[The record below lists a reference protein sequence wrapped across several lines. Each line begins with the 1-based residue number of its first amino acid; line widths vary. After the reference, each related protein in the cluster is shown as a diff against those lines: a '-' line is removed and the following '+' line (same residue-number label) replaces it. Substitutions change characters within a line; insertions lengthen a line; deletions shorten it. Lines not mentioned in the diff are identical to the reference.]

1 MTKGGIATFLPE
13 KMLEEKILRFV
24 EEDIG
29 QGDITTLLTIPL
41 GTIVEAEIIAN
52 ESGIIAGIEEALTLL
67 NSFDLKVGTP
77 VPDGSTVKRKKVIL
91 KIIGD
96 ARTLLSIE
104 RSLLNILTRMSGIA
118 TTTHR
123 LVEKL
128 RRSGYKTR
136 VACTR
141 KVAPGLSYFDKK
153 AVMLGGGDTHRL
165 HLDDLVL
172 IKDNHIAI
180 LGNVGQAVKKV
191 KNAVSF
197 SKKIEVEVSKEG
209 KAIEAAKAGA
219 DIIML
224 DNFSPQQVK
233 GTIAL
238 LKREKLR
245 NKVLIEASG
254 GINKQ
259 NILKFADA
267 GPDILS
273 LGEIT
278 DSVKAFD
285 MSLNIVKVKKSK
297 T

>member
-1 MTKGGIATFLPE
+1 MNK
-13 KMLEEKILRFV
+13 KYEEKDEFLYKGNKWFV
-24 EEDIG
+24 I
-29 QGDITTLLTIPL
+29 
-41 GTIVEAEIIAN
+41 N
-52 ESGIIAGIEEALTLL
+52 WKSGIERVKKLLELYPISEQTERDVFLTFGYKILSPGDKETYYLLKDLALL
-67 NSFDLKVGTP
+67 NEYN
-77 VPDGSTVKRKKVIL
+77 KKEYKCQV
-91 KIIGD
+91 
-96 ARTLLSIE
+96 
-104 RSLLNILTRMSGIA
+104 SLEYLAEVLD
-118 TTTHR
+118 TTTFCQSR
-123 LVEKL
+123 RVKKL
-128 RRSGYKTR
+128 RRAGYKTR
-136 VACTR
+136 LACTR

-172 IKDNHIAI
+172 IKDNHLVI
-180 LGNVGQAVKKV
+180 LGSVGQAVEKV
-191 KNAVSF
+191 RSAVSF

-238 LKREKLR
+238 LQREGLR
-245 NKVLIEASG
+245 NKVLIEVSG
-254 GINKQ
+254 GVNKQ
-259 NILKFADA
+259 NILKFADT

-278 DSVKAFD
+278 DSAKTFD
-285 MSLNIVKVKKSK
+285 MSLSIVKVKKNK

>member
-1 MTKGGIATFLPE
+1 MIKGGIATFLPE
-13 KMLEEKILRFV
+13 KMLEEKIRRFI

-29 QGDITTLLTIPL
+29 QGDITTFLTIPL

-52 ESGIIAGIEEALTLL
+52 ENGIIAGVEEALTML
-67 NSFDLKVGTP
+67 NSFDLKTGTS
-77 VPDGSTVKRKKVIL
+77 VPDGSMVKKKTVIL

-128 RRSGYKTR
+128 RRAGYKTQ

-172 IKDNHIAI
+172 IKDNHLVI
-180 LGNVGQAVKKV
+180 LGDVGQAVKKV
-191 KNAVSF
+191 RSSVSF

-224 DNFSPQQVK
+224 DNFSPPQVK

-245 NKVLIEASG
+245 TKVLIEVSG
-254 GINKQ
+254 GVNKQ
-259 NILKFADA
+259 NILKFADTE
-267 GPDILS
+267 PDILS
-273 LGEIT
+273 VGEIT
-278 DSVKAFD
+278 DSVKALD

>member
-13 KMLEEKILRFV
+13 KMLEEKIRRFI

-29 QGDITTLLTIPL
+29 QGDITTHLTIPL

-52 ESGIIAGIEEALTLL
+52 ENGIIAGIEEALTLL
-67 NSFDLKVGTP
+67 NSFDLKAGTS
-77 VPDGSTVKRKKVIL
+77 VPDGSIVKKNTVIL

-118 TTTHR
+118 TTTHQ

-128 RRSGYKTR
+128 RRAGYKTR

-172 IKDNHIAI
+172 IKDNHLVI
-180 LGNVGQAVKKV
+180 LGGVGQAVKKV
-191 KNAVSF
+191 RSSVSF

-224 DNFSPQQVK
+224 DNFSPPQVK

-238 LKREKLR
+238 LKREGFR
-245 NKVLIEASG
+245 NKVLIEVSG
-254 GINKQ
+254 GVNKQ

-278 DSVKAFD
+278 DSVKALD
-285 MSLNIVKVKKSK
+285 ISLNIVKVKKSK

>member
-13 KMLEEKILRFV
+13 KMLEEKIRRFV

-67 NSFDLKVGTP
+67 NSFDLKAGTS
-77 VPDGSTVKRKKVIL
+77 VSDGSIVKKKTVIL

-118 TTTHR
+118 TTTHQ

-128 RRSGYKTR
+128 RRAGYKTR

-172 IKDNHIAI
+172 IKDNHLVI
-180 LGNVGQAVKKV
+180 LGDVGQAVKKV
-191 KNAVSF
+191 KSSVSF

-238 LKREKLR
+238 LKREGFR
-245 NKVLIEASG
+245 NKVLIEVSG
-254 GINKQ
+254 GVNKQ

-267 GPDILS
+267 EPDILS

-278 DSVKAFD
+278 DSVKALD
-285 MSLNIVKVKKSK
+285 ISLNIVKVKKSK

>member
-1 MTKGGIATFLPE
+1 MFLPE
-13 KMLEEKILRFV
+13 KMLEEKIRRFV

-29 QGDITTLLTIPL
+29 QGDITTLLIIPL

-67 NSFDLKVGTP
+67 NSFDLKAGTP

>member
-13 KMLEEKILRFV
+13 KMLEEKIRRFV

-41 GTIVEAEIIAN
+41 GTIVEAEIISN

-67 NSFDLKVGTP
+67 NSFDLKAGTS
-77 VPDGSTVKRKKVIL
+77 VSDGSIVKKKTVIL

-118 TTTHR
+118 TTTHQ

-128 RRSGYKTR
+128 RRAGYKTR

-172 IKDNHIAI
+172 IKDNHLVI
-180 LGNVGQAVKKV
+180 LGDVGQAVEKV
-191 KNAVSF
+191 KSSVSF

-224 DNFSPQQVK
+224 DNFSPKQVK

-238 LKREKLR
+238 LKREGLR
-245 NKVLIEASG
+245 NKVLIEVSG
-254 GINKQ
+254 GVNKQ

-267 GPDILS
+267 EPDILS

-278 DSVKAFD
+278 DSVKALD
-285 MSLNIVKVKKSK
+285 MSLTIVKVKKSK